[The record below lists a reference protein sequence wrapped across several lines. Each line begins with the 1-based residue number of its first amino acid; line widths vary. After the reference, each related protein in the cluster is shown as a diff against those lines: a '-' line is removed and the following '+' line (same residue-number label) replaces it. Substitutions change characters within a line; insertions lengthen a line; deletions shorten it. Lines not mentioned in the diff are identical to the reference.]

1 MTQQSVIL
9 DQNVPDFQAEATGGR
24 FSLSDYR
31 GKILVIYFYPR
42 DNTPGCT
49 QQGIDFRDRY
59 DDFIKAGAA
68 IVGVSRDSMR
78 SHEGFIQK
86 YDFPFP
92 LVSDTDESV
101 CELFGVMKTKKNYGK
116 LVRGIERSTFLIDPN
131 GKLIAEWRGLRVEGH
146 VEEVLQAVKK
156 IAGQG

>member
-1 MTQQSVIL
+1 MTQLSVTL
-9 DQNVPDFQAEATGGR
+9 DKNVPDFQAEATGGA

-31 GKILVIYFYPR
+31 GKILVLYFYPR

-59 DDFIKAGAA
+59 DTFSKLGAA

-78 SHEGFIQK
+78 SHEGFTQK

-92 LVSDTDESV
+92 LISDTDESV

-116 LVRGIERSTFLIDPN
+116 LVRGIERSTFLIDQN
-131 GKLIAEWRGLRVEGH
+131 GKLAAEWRGVRVEGH
-146 VEEVLQAVKK
+146 VEEVLEAVKK
-156 IAGQG
+156 LAGQI

>member
-1 MTQQSVIL
+1 MTQLSVTL
-9 DQNVPDFQAEATGGR
+9 DQNVPDFQAEATGGG

-31 GKILVIYFYPR
+31 GKMLVLYFYPR

-59 DDFIKAGAA
+59 DAFVKAGAA
-68 IVGVSRDSMR
+68 IVGVSRDNMR
-78 SHEGFIQK
+78 SHENFIQK

-92 LVSDTDESV
+92 LISDTDESV

-116 LVRGIERSTFLIDPN
+116 LVRGIERSTFLIATN
-131 GKLIAEWRGLRVEGH
+131 GKLAAEWRGVRVEGH
-146 VEEVLQAVKK
+146 VEEVLEAVKK
-156 IAGQG
+156 LTEKI